1 MRFWFSE
8 NMYGYYR
15 EVNPSGRCGR
25 FDFSCRAE
33 ACVASFLKDKTTQIT
48 GRVTMEGFVQDAPL
62 EGTLRIDPL
71 FGRELVYDF
80 TFRDNDSR
88 LRFLGKK
95 SVRFLD
101 PISSMTTLVGRV
113 EKDGIALA
121 DVDSRFRLVE
131 LPSFLMSWRLGL

>member
-8 NMYGYYR
+8 NMYGRFR
-15 EVNPSGRCGR
+15 EVKPAGQSGR

-33 ACVASFLKDKTTQIT
+33 ACLAAFLKDRTTRIS
-48 GRVTMEGFVQDAPL
+48 GRVTMDGFATDAPL
-62 EGTLRIDPL
+62 EGTLRIDPI

-80 TFRDNDSR
+80 TFHDNGGL

-101 PISSMTTLVGRV
+101 PISSMTTLLGRI
-113 EKDGIALA
+113 ERDGIVLA
-121 DVDSRFRLVE
+121 DVESRFNLLE
-131 LPSFLMSWRLGL
+131 LPSFLLSWRLGF